1 MNEIPW
7 FLPCLLSQ
15 KWWNRTC
22 LVALRCEHL
31 FARRQKK
38 AWIHTDTWNHFGR
51 PWLLCCHYCQ
61 CPLLSFALFFVWST
75 LAPGVKK
82 KAPSHGN
89 PSWLVCSW
97 SPLRLES
104 LDLGGN
110 GLDPSAAQFPGLKRV
125 WVCQG
130 CSVFFTDVVVSW
142 YFFQDLCEAL
152 GFTAFLFQGDE
163 GEFSSC
169 TGEVKIDLECCYSEK
184 PGQNGQA
191 ASAAIQTCQWCK
203 LLSQI
208 VQKYWIYLNLGK
220 IQLCASHKLETLV
233 RTFEMLTRQTAS
245 HGYHIKF
252 PPNHHWYQVFLCF
265 SLATWCFNC
274 LGSDSR
280 CWTLIHCND
289 RFCWS

>member
-1 MNEIPW
+1 MAGLFLVTPQARIFGSWRKWFGSFCCAIPW
-7 FLPCLLSQ
+7 FKPRLGLSGLLS
-15 KWWNRTC
+15 
-22 LVALRCEHL
+22 V
-31 FARRQKK
+31 F
-38 AWIHTDTWNHFGR
+38 
-51 PWLLCCHYCQ
+51 Y
-61 CPLLSFALFFVWST
+61 
-75 LAPGVKK
+75 
-82 KAPSHGN
+82 
-89 PSWLVCSW
+89 
-97 SPLRLES
+97 
-104 LDLGGN
+104 
-110 GLDPSAAQFPGLKRV
+110 
-125 WVCQG
+125 G
-130 CSVFFTDVVVSW
+130 CGCFMV
-142 YFFQDLCEAL
+142 FFQDLCEAL

-265 SLATWCFNC
+265 SPATWCLNC